1 MTHRD
6 PKLDKLIDKRVKVT
20 FNSGKN
26 EEGILGWS
34 DDFMLT
40 LIPPM
45 RYFILLNDG
54 NYCVFR
60 KSLVKKV
67 EVLKG

>member
-20 FNSGKN
+20 FNSGKD
-26 EEGILGWS
+26 EEGILGWC
-34 DDFMLT
+34 DNFMLT

-45 RYFILLNDG
+45 RYFILLKDG
-54 NYCVFR
+54 NYCSFR
-60 KSLVKKV
+60 KSQVKKV
-67 EVLKG
+67 EVLK